1 MSDQDNSIGQYE
13 YMSAILILGSIQT
26 IGVTSAVISY
36 YNTNEMDKDAKYIMN
51 VIAMVL
57 ACVGVIIGLYAFMY
71 PDMFKNVYYV
81 AIVLVWLAVTFTTE
95 FLGRTV
101 ITNQDV
107 GFYIS
112 IGITGVLTLAV
123 PIAYL
128 YSNNDSA

>member
-1 MSDQDNSIGQYE
+1 MSAEDNSIGLYE

-26 IGVTSAVISY
+26 IGVSSAVIAY
-36 YNTNEMDKDAKYIMN
+36 YNTNEIEKDAKFTLN

-71 PDMFKNVYYV
+71 PNMFKNMYYIG
-81 AIVLVWLAVTFTTE
+81 IVLVWLAVTFTIE
-95 FLGRTV
+95 FIGRTV

-112 IGITGVLTLAV
+112 IGITAVLTLAV
-123 PIAYL
+123 PMAYL
-128 YSNNDSA
+128 YSNNE

>member
-1 MSDQDNSIGQYE
+1 MSSSVYQYE

-26 IGVTSAVISY
+26 IGVTSAVIAY
-36 YNTNEMDKDAKYIMN
+36 YNTNEIEKDAKFTMN

-71 PDMFKNVYYV
+71 PDMFMNMYYTGL
-81 AIVLVWLAVTFTTE
+81 VLVWLAVTFTTE
-95 FLGRTV
+95 FIGRTV

-112 IGITGVLTLAV
+112 IGITVVLTLAV
-123 PIAYL
+123 PLAYTM
-128 YSNNDSA
+128 SNNEIKE

>member
-1 MSDQDNSIGQYE
+1 MSEDNSIGLYE

-26 IGVTSAVISY
+26 IGVSSAVIAY
-36 YNTNEMDKDAKYIMN
+36 YNTNEIEKDAKFTLN

-71 PDMFKNVYYV
+71 PDMFKNMYYIG
-81 AIVLVWLAVTFTTE
+81 IVLIWLAVTFTIE
-95 FLGRTV
+95 FIGRTV

-112 IGITGVLTLAV
+112 IGITVVLTLAV
-123 PIAYL
+123 PMAYL
-128 YSNNDSA
+128 YSNNDTA